1 MTLLLR
7 ARLLAPLIA
16 PLLAL
21 VGLFAASPALAD
33 ERILSYDSL
42 LAVQA
47 DGSLMVTEN
56 ITVRAEGNTIRRGIY
71 RDFPTTYKDRFGNR
85 VHVDFEV
92 LGVERDGRTEPWFTE
107 RKSNGMRINTGND
120 SFLPTPGT
128 FTFTIHYR
136 TNRQLGFFP
145 DHDELYWNVTGL
157 DWSFPID
164 SAQAT
169 VTLPGPVASANLK
182 LDAYTGP
189 DGAKGKDFQATS
201 PQPGTAVFRSTRGLG
216 PNEGLTIV
224 VGFPKGLIAEPT
236 TAQRWAWF
244 LRDNRGVLVALA
256 GLLLLAG
263 FYAWRWML
271 VGRDPHAGPIFPR
284 YEPPQA
290 FGPGELRAMQ
300 RMGMDNL
307 CFTADVVDMAV
318 RGFLQIHQDSEK
330 EWRLVR
336 EPAGQ
341 FDALTLSERAL
352 AAQLFKDGAEIEL
365 KNTNATRVR
374 GTMSAQFSAIGSRLM
389 PRYFV
394 RNGYSV
400 MAGVMFSLVVGLI
413 AFALSGGN
421 GIPLLITIGVVG
433 VVLHVVAGFL
443 LKAPTKE
450 GRTLMDEIAGLKMYM
465 DVAERDELRSLT
477 GPSDATAPPHLDA
490 KRYESLLPYAMAL
503 GVEEAWT
510 KHFIMAVGAAT
521 AQQSQPTWYYGSGS
535 GQHMGLAS
543 LGSSLGSALNSQI
556 SASATPP
563 GSSSGGGGGGS
574 SGGGGGGGGGGG
586 R

>member
-1 MTLLLR
+1 MKWRLALIPVFALLCALAPNR
-7 ARLLAPLIA
+7 AR
-16 PLLAL
+16 
-21 VGLFAASPALAD
+21 AD
-33 ERILSYDSL
+33 ERILSYDSE

-56 ITVRAEGNTIRRGIY
+56 ITVRAEGNNIRRGIY

-92 LGVERDGRTEPWFTE
+92 LGVERDGRQEPWFTE
-107 RKSNGMRINTGND
+107 RKSNGVRINTGND
-120 SFLPTPGT
+120 NFLPTPGT
-128 FTFTIHYR
+128 FTFSIHYR

-157 DWSFPID
+157 GWSFPID

-169 VTLPGPVASANLK
+169 VTLPAPVASADLK

-201 PQPGTAVFRSTRGLG
+201 PQPGTAVFRSTRGFG

-236 TAQRWAWF
+236 SAQRWGWF

-318 RGFLQIHQDSEK
+318 RGFLQIHEDSK
-330 EWRLVR
+330 KQWRLVR
-336 EPAGQ
+336 EPTGQ
-341 FDALTLSERAL
+341 LDALTLSERAL
-352 AAQLFKDGAEIEL
+352 ALPLFAEGPEIEL
-365 KNTNATRVR
+365 QNTNAARVR
-374 GTMSAQFSAIGSRLM
+374 SAISAQSSAIGSRLM
-389 PRYFV
+389 PRYFI

-400 MAGVMFSLVVGLI
+400 LAGVAFSLVVGLI
-413 AFALSGGN
+413 AFAMSGGN
-421 GIPLLITIGVVG
+421 GIPLLIVIGVVG
-433 VVLHVVAGFL
+433 VALHIVAGFL

-450 GRTLMDEIAGLKMYM
+450 GRALMDEIAGLKMYM
-465 DVAERDELRSLT
+465 NVAERDELRSLT
-477 GPSDATAPPHLDA
+477 GPGDAVAPPHLDA
-490 KRYESLLPYAMAL
+490 KRYEGLLPYAMAL
-503 GVEEAWT
+503 GVEAAWT
-510 KHFIMAVGAAT
+510 KQFVMAVGAAT
-521 AQQSQPTWYYGSGS
+521 AQQSQPSWYYGSGT
-535 GQHMGLAS
+535 GPQMGLAS